1 MKVILLEDVKKV
13 GKRNEIV
20 EVSDGYANNFLIRQK
35 KAKEVTK
42 SNLKELNNIL
52 DNLEKDHQELVSEAN
67 KMKKSL
73 ENKVFEFTLHLGNK
87 GQLFGKISTK
97 QIAKK
102 LQEEGFNVDRKKIKT
117 EGINHLG
124 EETIDIELHKEV
136 IAKVK
141 INIIGE

>member
-35 KAKEVTK
+35 KAKEATK

-67 KMKKSL
+67 KMKKAL